1 MIWRATRSFF
11 DPPGFRYSSFP
22 RRRPPRPW
30 ARRLR
35 STSGV
40 PPITP
45 IADDEIFIQSPV
57 EAFPVRSSLSCSYV
71 NESQSL
77 IAGTRIEEIELG
89 NPLVLADINRAVKPT
104 CHRSY
109 HIGLPRVVRSPIDVH
124 EAKHVIRARRWV
136 VAEYPGHILL
146 VAADTIKLSARRAHQ
161 SVDSVLGQ
169 WLPKVRNGQPDRI
182 ET

>member
-40 PPITP
+40 PPITS

-77 IAGTRIEEIELG
+77 IAGTWIEEIELG
-89 NPLVLADINRAVKPT
+89 NPLVLTDINRAIEST
-104 CHRSY
+104 GHRSY
-109 HIGLPRVVRSPIDVH
+109 YIRLPRVVRPPIDIH
-124 EAKHVIRARRWV
+124 EAKYVVRARRWV

-146 VAADTIKLSARRAHQ
+146 VAANPIKLAARRTHQ
-161 SVDSVLGQ
+161 
-169 WLPKVRNGQPDRI
+169 
-182 ET
+182 